1 MNNSP
6 DAKDANLT
14 SLVESLEI
22 VDTVRVKEHYR
33 SRPATKIFKSNIN
46 GAKNKCNAKHDLR
59 TLMDVDTFRVIIK
72 NQSDEIATFKKQKQD
87 NQTEILQKQKWSTFM
102 KAAKRVSKRKKRQ
115 KKMFVWERKSL
126 EAKNIEQKYFEQLN
140 NLKEPM
146 SSTVEDDYFDN
157 SKMSY
162 LFMSEE
168 DDEGPTQNA

>member
-1 MNNSP
+1 
-6 DAKDANLT
+6 
-14 SLVESLEI
+14 
-22 VDTVRVKEHYR
+22 
-33 SRPATKIFKSNIN
+33 
-46 GAKNKCNAKHDLR
+46 
-59 TLMDVDTFRVIIK
+59 MDVDTFRVIIK